1 MAEENDIDLECCMTA
16 SVKQCTGSQASSTS
30 EATRHCPIAVQNSA
44 GKAVLINVTVKEE
57 VNGRLV
63 LNSAWD
69 QLSQAL
75 AESWYQRLVGRLLM
89 SIVVGTAKV
98 RQVHS
103 IISFRTSRHFPM
115 ADIP

>member
-1 MAEENDIDLECCMTA
+1 MTGEKDVDLERCITA
-16 SVKQCTGSQASSTS
+16 SVKQCTSSQASSTS
-30 EATRHCPIAVQNSA
+30 EATRHWPIAVQNSA

-57 VNGRLV
+57 ANGHLV

-89 SIVVGTAKV
+89 KIIVGTAKV

-103 IISFRTSRHFPM
+103 LVSFRTSRHFPM